1 MGHGPRSPK
10 DTLGSPGTGM
20 MLLRALGSPG
30 HLMTVR
36 DVAKEK
42 VRRLKVMLAVGTPG
56 QQLRLK
62 VQARAKH
69 KATKVLKAMVHPG
82 Q

>member
-30 HLMTVR
+30 R

-42 VRRLKVMLAVGTPG
+42 VRR
-56 QQLRLK
+56 QLRLK